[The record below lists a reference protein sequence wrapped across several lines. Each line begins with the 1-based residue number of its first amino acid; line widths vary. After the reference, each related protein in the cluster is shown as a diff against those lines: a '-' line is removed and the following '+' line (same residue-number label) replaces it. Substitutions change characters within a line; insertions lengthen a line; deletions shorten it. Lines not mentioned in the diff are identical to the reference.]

1 MVPIRKNIANIVPYL
16 PGKPIEEVKRQLGL
30 ENIIKLAS
38 NENPLGASSKAK
50 RAIKKVL
57 SEINRY
63 PEGSCFYLRQAL
75 SRKLKLRP
83 NLFVFGN
90 GSDELIDIIIKTF
103 VNEDENIITAD
114 ITFLE
119 YQFLARVFGRRLIKV
134 GLRNF
139 TYDLK
144 GILKTIN
151 KKTKVIFISNPN
163 NPTGTYVNKRQ
174 LDEFLNRVPPR
185 VIVVLDEAYDIFI
198 DVDDFPQGLKYFQK
212 GNIIVLKTFS
222 KSYGLAGLRVGYAV
236 ARRQLVSYMERIR
249 PPFNVN
255 LLAQAGATSAL
266 EDEIF
271 IQKTRRTIWQG
282 KDYLYRQLDKLGLG
296 FVPSVANFILIDT
309 GRDGQQLHKQMLKF
323 GVIIRDM
330 KQYGLDNFIR
340 VTIGTKKENERF
352 IRVLKKVLTKRFPK
366 KYVTTQKSL

>member
-1 MVPIRKNIANIVPYL
+1 MPLVRKNIADLVPYL

-38 NENPLGASSKAK
+38 NENPLGVSSKA
-50 RAIKKVL
+50 RQAIKKVL
-57 SEINRY
+57 GEVNRY
-63 PEGSCFYLRQAL
+63 PEGSCFYLRRAL
-75 SRKLKLRP
+75 SRKLKLKP

-103 VNEDENIITAD
+103 VSEDENIITAN

-119 YQFLARVFGRRLIKV
+119 YQILSQVYGRRLIKV

-144 GILKTIN
+144 GILKAIN
-151 KKTKVIFISNPN
+151 KKTKVVFIANPN
-163 NPTGTYVNKRQ
+163 NPTGTYVNKKQ
-174 LDEFLNRVPPR
+174 LDEFLNQVPAH

-198 DVDDFPQGLKYFQK
+198 DVADFPQGLKYFKK

-222 KSYGLAGLRVGYAV
+222 KSYGLAGLRIGYAV
-236 ARRQLVSYMERIR
+236 ARLQLVSYMERAR

-255 LLAQAGATSAL
+255 LLAQAGAAAAL
-266 EDEIF
+266 EDGIF
-271 IQKTRRTIWQG
+271 IQKTKRAIRQG
-282 KDYLYRQLDKLGLG
+282 KDYLYQQLDKLGLG
-296 FVPSVANFILIDT
+296 YVPSVANFILIDT
-309 GRDGQQLHKQMLKF
+309 GRNGQQLHKQLLEF

-330 KQYGLDNFIR
+330 RQYGLDNFIR
-340 VTIGTKKENERF
+340 VTIGTKKENQRF
-352 IRVLKKVLTKRFPK
+352 IRVLKKVL
-366 KYVTTQKSL
+366 